1 MADDRIVRFF
11 EGVLSKTRAGRIP
24 WEPTAQESN
33 FIAAIGGQF
42 ALSVSEWTEPI
53 PGSTPSMRAM
63 GQGSLQRYALVL
75 RDEVGR
81 EVARV
86 IDGEEGIRR
95 DDIQELY
102 QKARKQAVRAEER
115 IEDALEVLKSL

>member
-1 MADDRIVRFF
+1 
-11 EGVLSKTRAGRIP
+11 
-24 WEPTAQESN
+24 
-33 FIAAIGGQF
+33 
-42 ALSVSEWTEPI
+42 
-53 PGSTPSMRAM
+53 MRAM